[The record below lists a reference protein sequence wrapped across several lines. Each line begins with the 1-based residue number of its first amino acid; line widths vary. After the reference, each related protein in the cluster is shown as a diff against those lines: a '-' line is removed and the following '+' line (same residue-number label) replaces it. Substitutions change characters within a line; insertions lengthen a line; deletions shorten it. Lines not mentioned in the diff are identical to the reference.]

1 MVSAIDENYRGCH
14 SYELAGGQ
22 KKAESDKKKRRK
34 NEKRDSDNWR
44 RQTEMGLNENYEAKT
59 WDNWCK
65 LESCQSSRE
74 LAELEKDTNWE
85 TCSTSRHQWRPIPS
99 ISHKKSSCSENEFV
113 CKRIPHKRDEKI
125 ISLDLPVRFPSE
137 VYQVASEPIF
147 PIDRFPLTLLRCKT
161 LPFNH
166 IFNQTPNLYLYLYFY
181 IPVFPSN
188 PLVWWIQNVPLFAI
202 SLNHS
207 SLWFIK
213 TQNLI

>member
-99 ISHKKSSCSENEFV
+99 ISHKKSSCYENEFV
-113 CKRIPHKRDEKI
+113 CKSIPHKNNETI
-125 ISLDLPVRFPSE
+125 IFFGF
-137 VYQVASEPIF
+137 ASWVPMWGVSSCIWANIPHRQIPF
-147 PIDRFPLTLLRCKT
+147 SPPQMQNAPLQSHL
-161 LPFNH
+161 
-166 IFNQTPNLYLYLYFY
+166 Q
-181 IPVFPSN
+181 SN
-188 PLVWWIQNVPLFAI
+188 I
-202 SLNHS
+202 
-207 SLWFIK
+207 
-213 TQNLI
+213 

>member
-34 NEKRDSDNWR
+34 NEKRDADNWR

-85 TCSTSRHQWRPIPS
+85 TCSTSRHQWRPIPINFS
-99 ISHKKSSCSENEFV
+99 QKKFLLWKRVCLQKHSS
-113 CKRIPHKRDEKI
+113 EKQWNNYFFY
-125 ISLDLPVRFPSE
+125 LPVGFQSK

-147 PIDRFPLTLLRCKT
+147 PIDRFPLARLRCKT

-166 IFNQTPNLYLYLYFY
+166 IFNQTPNLCLYLYFY

-188 PLVWWIQNVPLFAI
+188 PLVWLIQNVPLFAI

-207 SLWFIK
+207 PLWFIE

>member
-22 KKAESDKKKRRK
+22 KKAESEKKKRRK

-85 TCSTSRHQWRPIPS
+85 TCSTSRHQWRPVPINFSQKKFLLWKRVCLQKHSS
-99 ISHKKSSCSENEFV
+99 IIFFGPAPIWGSHLSCIWAN
-113 CKRIPHKRDEKI
+113 IPHRQI
-125 ISLDLPVRFPSE
+125 PFSPPP
-137 VYQVASEPIF
+137 QMQNA
-147 PIDRFPLTLLRCKT
+147 TLQSH
-161 LPFNH
+161 P
-166 IFNQTPNLYLYLYFY
+166 Q
-181 IPVFPSN
+181 SN
-188 PLVWWIQNVPLFAI
+188 
-202 SLNHS
+202 
-207 SLWFIK
+207 
-213 TQNLI
+213 T

>member
-34 NEKRDSDNWR
+34 NEKRDLDNWR

-85 TCSTSRHQWRPIPS
+85 TCSTSRHQWRPIPINFS
-99 ISHKKSSCSENEFV
+99 QKKFLAMKTNLQKHSSQKQWNNYFFWICQLGSHLKGVSSCIWAN
-113 CKRIPHKRDEKI
+113 IPHRQI
-125 ISLDLPVRFPSE
+125 PFSPP
-137 VYQVASEPIF
+137 QMQNA
-147 PIDRFPLTLLRCKT
+147 PLQSHL
-161 LPFNH
+161 
-166 IFNQTPNLYLYLYFY
+166 Q
-181 IPVFPSN
+181 SN
-188 PLVWWIQNVPLFAI
+188 
-202 SLNHS
+202 
-207 SLWFIK
+207 
-213 TQNLI
+213 T

>member
-85 TCSTSRHQWRPIPS
+85 TCSTSRHQWRPTPS
-99 ISHKKSSCSENEFV
+99 ISHKKSSCYENEFV
-113 CKRIPHKRDEKI
+113 CKSIPQ
-125 ISLDLPVRFPSE
+125 LFFLVRLPSE
-137 VYQVASEPIF
+137 VPIWVASEPIF
-147 PIDRFPLTLLRCKT
+147 PIDRFPLARRLRCKT

-166 IFNQTPNLYLYLYFY
+166 ILNQTPNLCLYLYFY
-181 IPVFPSN
+181 VPVFPSN